1 MRALSTAPSSS
12 PRWHSANISERVN
25 SSLTYIPSSLYFA
38 VFRHFAHFTVFRI
51 MGLWLQALVQKKCC
65 EYFSVDSGACD
76 VGNSNRTWITNVT
89 SVANMGNIET
99 LELVEGH
106 LSLDPD
112 NLRNDKDKFGKFQ
125 QHCHRCQLNED
136 DTACVHY
143 ALDTKECSTVPS
155 STPMNRLPGG
165 GAKRRLLASNARQ
178 ERRDRVF
185 ASLRNHA
192 RDSGS

>member
-65 EYFSVDSGACD
+65 EYFSDEFSGACD
-76 VGNSNRTWITNVT
+76 VGESNRDWISSAT
-89 SVANMGNIET
+89 SVANMGSIET
-99 LELVEGH
+99 LELVVDGK
-106 LSLDPD
+106 S
-112 NLRNDKDKFGKFQ
+112 NKDKFGKFQ

-136 DTACVHY
+136 DTACVSFG
-143 ALDTKECSTVPS
+143 KECSTVPS
-155 STPMNRLPGG
+155 STPMNRLPGGGAGG